1 MFNMTYDEALE
12 HKKIL
17 NEKVDYY
24 SKRLNEFP
32 SSKIGLIDETVRNS
46 KDYIEVKNNYEKSFS
61 ELRNFNSWF
70 VKEFRRKRKSK

>member
-1 MFNMTYDEALE
+1 MTYDEALK

-24 SKRLNEFP
+24 SKRLNEF
-32 SSKIGLIDETVRNS
+32 SSGKMGLIDETVRNS